1 MNLFSLASS
10 MTSVINPLTPALLRR
25 MTGTELAADYSTRPL
40 YEDVPVMIDVQPAP
54 GNILQLIGDI
64 AQQGESR
71 TIYLK
76 GSAHTLSRPLQTGGD
91 SVLFEGSEWLVT
103 KILEQWGTNTWCR
116 LIVTRQTQQ
125 TAN

>member
-1 MNLFSLASS
+1 MNLFSLASA
-10 MTSVINPLTPALLRR
+10 MTSVINPLAPALLRR

-40 YEDVPVMIDVQPAP
+40 HEDIPVMIDVQPAP
-54 GNILQLIGDI
+54 GNILQLVGDI

-71 TIYLK
+71 TVFMR

-91 SVLFEGSEWLVT
+91 SLLFEGSEWLVT
-103 KILEQWGTNTWCR
+103 KILEQWGTNEWCR

-125 TAN
+125 TAS